1 MIDESELVPALEEIR
16 SLVQADGGDM
26 LLKSVEEI
34 GGGATVNLQ
43 LVVEGAS
50 CVECVMPREFL
61 EQIALGL
68 LQESHA
74 RGRRRHRRRP
84 RGSTPTSS
92 CPTTDP
98 PKSLPDLSRV
108 PTFSSAWRTFCS
120 EPGRAGEGQGWRG
133 MR

>member
-68 LQESHA
+68 LQERTPA
-74 RGRRRHRRRP
+74 VAGVTVDDP
-84 RGSTPTSS
+84 REH
-92 CPTTDP
+92 
-98 PKSLPDLSRV
+98 PDFV
-108 PTFSSAWRTFCS
+108 MPDH
-120 EPGRAGEGQGWRG
+120 
-133 MR
+133 